1 MEVKGFGDCWREKV
15 EFVFAKC
22 KLVLGLGEGNKS
34 LLCWKMKRDF
44 KKNVF
49 TICHNDVIMREAFK
63 WLLKD
68 GENGCMD
75 WIEIKILKLMFQK
88 YF

>member
-1 MEVKGFGDCWREKV
+1 V

-63 WLLKD
+63 
-68 GENGCMD
+68 
-75 WIEIKILKLMFQK
+75 
-88 YF
+88 